1 MSWFF
6 QQGESGL
13 PGKPGDRGVRVGS
26 ASLTNFVFMFLF
38 QVKSKEKSVNIWFV
52 LNPSGSARSTRT
64 TRRERR
70 LRRTR
75 RGGKKCEARINDS
88 SDIVILSLIF
98 HDIWVKF
105 KRRTSAA
112 HHLYWSP
119 SQGGPGPA
127 GARGEKGEM
136 VFTPPCIFSKC
147 PSKLKLL
154 SKLKFVTFF
163 ALFL

>member
-13 PGKPGDRGVRVGS
+13 PGKPGERGVRVGS
-26 ASLTNFVFMFLF
+26 ASLTHFIFMFLF
-38 QVKSKEKSVNIWFV
+38 QVVSKEKSVNIWFL
-52 LNPSGSARSTRT
+52 LNPSGSVRSTRT
-64 TRRERR
+64 SRGERR

-75 RGGKKCEARINDS
+75 RGGKKCEAGSDINVS
-88 SDIVILSLIF
+88 SYIVILSLIF

-105 KRRTSAA
+105 KRRASAA

-119 SQGGPGPA
+119 SQGSPGPA

-147 PSKLKLL
+147 L
-154 SKLKFVTFF
+154 
-163 ALFL
+163 